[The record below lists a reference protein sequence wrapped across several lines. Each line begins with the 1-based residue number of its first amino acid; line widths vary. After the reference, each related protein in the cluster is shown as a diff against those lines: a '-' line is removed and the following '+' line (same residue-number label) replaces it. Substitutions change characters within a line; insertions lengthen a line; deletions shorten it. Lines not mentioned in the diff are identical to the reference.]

1 LKARFA
7 ITLLATAAL
16 GALAVQA
23 PAMAEVKLGLAAPL
37 TGPNAAT
44 GEQYRRGAEAA
55 VKALNAA
62 GGVNGE
68 QVTLVYGD
76 DASDPRQGV
85 AAANELVGEG
95 VAAVIGHYNSSVSIP
110 ASTVYAEEGVLQIT
124 PGSTNPQLTEQGIK
138 TVFRTC
144 GRDDQQGDVAGKFLA
159 TAYKGRKVAILHD
172 QTTYGKGV
180 ADATKARMNSLG
192 LKEVMYEGI
201 TVGERDFSAVVSKMK
216 AASVDAVFF
225 GGLYNEGGLILRQ
238 MRDQG
243 LKAQFLSPDGTVS
256 QEFWGITGP
265 SGEGALVT
273 FGPEM
278 RDQSQAKDAVAQFR
292 AEGYEP
298 EGYTLYT
305 YAAVQVW
312 AEAAKKAGSVDGA
325 KVAAALHD
333 GSAYDTVIGPLTFDA
348 KGDPAG
354 SNYVLYSWQDGKMVQ
369 LSDAQVA
376 KLGQ

>member
-1 LKARFA
+1 MKARFA

-144 GRDDQQGDVAGKFLA
+144 GRDDQQGDVAGTFLA

-192 LKEVMYEGI
+192 LQEVMYEGI

-216 AASVDAVFF
+216 AANIDAVFF

-278 RDQSQAKDAVAQFR
+278 RDQPKARDAVAQFR

-369 LSDAQVA
+369 LTDAQVA

>member
-1 LKARFA
+1 MKARFA

-159 TAYKGRKVAILHD
+159 TAYKGRKVAILED

-216 AASVDAVFF
+216 AANVDAVFF

-243 LKAQFLSPDGTVS
+243 LEAQFLSPDGTVS

-312 AEAAKKAGSVDGA
+312 AEAAQKAGSVDGA

-354 SNYVLYSWQDGKMVQ
+354 SSYVLYSWQDGKMVQ

>member
-1 LKARFA
+1 LRSRFA
-7 ITLLATAAL
+7 TILLAAAAL
-16 GALAVQA
+16 GSLAVSA
-23 PAMAEVKLGLAAPL
+23 PAMADVKLGVGAPL
-37 TGPNAAT
+37 TGPNASV
-44 GEQYRRGAEAA
+44 GEQFRRGVEAA
-55 VKALNAA
+55 VKVLNAA

-68 QVTLVYGD
+68 QVTIVYGD

-85 AAANELVGEG
+85 AAANELIGQKIV
-95 VAAVIGHYNSSVSIP
+95 AVIGHYNSSVSIP
-110 ASTVYAEEGVLQIT
+110 ASTIYAEEGVLQIT

-159 TAYKGRKVAILHD
+159 TAYKGRKVAILQD
-172 QTTYGKGV
+172 QTTYGKGL

-192 LKEVMYEGI
+192 LTEVLYEGI

-216 AASVDAVFF
+216 AANVDAVFF
-225 GGLYNEGGLILRQ
+225 GGLHNEAGLILRQ

-243 LKAQFLSPDGTVS
+243 LKAQFLSDDGTVS

-265 SGEGALVT
+265 AGEGSLVT
-273 FGPEM
+273 FGPEP
-278 RDQSQAKDAVAQFR
+278 RDVPQAKDAVAKFR

-298 EGYTLYT
+298 EGYTLYA
-305 YAAVQVW
+305 YAAVQAW
-312 AEAAKKAGSVDGA
+312 AQAAKKAGSLDGT

-333 GSAYDTVIGPLTFDA
+333 GSAYDTVIGKLSFDA

-354 SNYVLYSWQDGKMVQ
+354 SNYVLYAWTDGKMVQ
-369 LSDAQVA
+369 LTDDQVA
-376 KLGQ
+376 KLGK

>member
-1 LKARFA
+1 MKARFA

-159 TAYKGRKVAILHD
+159 TAYKGRKVAILED

-216 AASVDAVFF
+216 AANVDAVFF

-278 RDQSQAKDAVAQFR
+278 RDQPKARDAVAQFR
-292 AEGYEP
+292 AAGYEP

-312 AEAAKKAGSVDGA
+312 AEAAQKAGSVDGA

-354 SNYVLYSWQDGKMVQ
+354 SNYVLYRWQDGKMVQ
-369 LSDAQVA
+369 LTDAQVA
-376 KLGQ
+376 TLGQ

>member
-159 TAYKGRKVAILHD
+159 TAYKGRKVAILED

-216 AASVDAVFF
+216 AANVDAVFF

-278 RDQSQAKDAVAQFR
+278 RDQPKARDAVAQFR
-292 AEGYEP
+292 AAGYEP

-312 AEAAKKAGSVDGA
+312 AEAAQKAGSVDGA

-354 SNYVLYSWQDGKMVQ
+354 SNYVLYRWQDGKMVQ
-369 LSDAQVA
+369 LTDAQVA
-376 KLGQ
+376 TLGQ

>member
-1 LKARFA
+1 LRARFA
-7 ITLLATAAL
+7 ITLLTAVAL
-16 GALAVQA
+16 GTLAAHA

-37 TGPNAAT
+37 TGPNAAV
-44 GEQYRRGAEAA
+44 GEQFRRGAEAA

-68 QVTLVYGD
+68 PVTIVYGD

-85 AAANELVGEG
+85 AAANELVGQK
-95 VAAVIGHYNSSVSIP
+95 VVAVIGHYNSSVSIP

-159 TAYKGRKVAILHD
+159 TAYKGRKVAILQD
-172 QTTYGKGV
+172 QTTYGKGL

-192 LKEVMYEGI
+192 LTEVMYEGI

-216 AASVDAVFF
+216 AANVDAVFF
-225 GGLYNEGGLILRQ
+225 GGLHNEAGLILRQ

-243 LKAQFLSPDGTVS
+243 LKAQFLSDDGIVS

-265 SGEGALVT
+265 AGEGALVT

-278 RDQSQAKDAVAQFR
+278 RDQPQAKAAVAGFR
-292 AEGYEP
+292 ADGYEP
-298 EGYTLYT
+298 EGYTLYS

-312 AEAAKKAGSVDGA
+312 AAAATKAKSTDGA

-333 GSAYDTVIGPLTFDA
+333 GSGYDTVIGKLTFDA
-348 KGDPAG
+348 KGDPTG
-354 SNYVLYSWQDGKMVQ
+354 SNYVLYSWQDAKMVQ
-369 LSDAQVA
+369 LTDEQVA

>member
-1 LKARFA
+1 MTSFRK
-7 ITLLATAAL
+7 ILLVTAGLAAL
-16 GALAVQA
+16 AAHA
-23 PAMAEVKLGLAAPL
+23 PAMAEVKLGVAGPL
-37 TGPNAAT
+37 TGPNAAV

-68 QVTLVYGD
+68 QVTIVYGD

-124 PGSTNPQLTEQGIK
+124 PGSTNPQLTEQGIG

-172 QTTYGKGV
+172 QTTYGKGL
-180 ADATKARMNSLG
+180 ADATKARMNGLG
-192 LKEVMYEGI
+192 LTEVLYEGI
-201 TVGERDFSAVVSKMK
+201 TVGERDFSAVVSKLK
-216 AASVDAVFF
+216 AADVDAVFF
-225 GGLYNEGGLILRQ
+225 GGLHNEAGLILRQ

-243 LKAQFLSPDGTVS
+243 LQAQFLSDDGTVS
-256 QEFWGITGP
+256 QEFWAITGP
-265 SGEGALVT
+265 AGQGALVT

-278 RDQSQAKDAVAQFR
+278 RDQPQAREVVAGFR

-305 YAAVQVW
+305 YAAVQAW
-312 AEAAKKAGSVDGA
+312 AAAAQKAGSVDGA

-333 GSAYDTVIGPLTFDA
+333 GSAYDTVIGPLTFDT
-348 KGDPAG
+348 KGDPVG
-354 SNYVLYSWQDGKMVQ
+354 SNYVLYAWQNGKMVQ
-369 LSDAQVA
+369 LTDAQLT
-376 KLGQ
+376 KLAQ

>member
-7 ITLLATAAL
+7 TALLATAAL
-16 GALAVQA
+16 AALAVQA
-23 PAMAEVKLGLAAPL
+23 PAMAEVKLGVAGPL
-37 TGPNAAT
+37 TGPNASV

-68 QVTLVYGD
+68 QVALVYGD

-95 VAAVIGHYNSSVSIP
+95 VVAVIGHYNSSVSIP

-144 GRDDQQGDVAGKFLA
+144 GRDDQQGDVAGRFLA
-159 TAYKGRKVAILHD
+159 GAYKGRKVAILHD

-180 ADATKARMNSLG
+180 ADATKARMNGLG
-192 LKEVMYEGI
+192 LAEVLYEGI

-216 AASVDAVFF
+216 AAGVDAVFF
-225 GGLYNEGGLILRQ
+225 GGLHNEAGLILRQ

-243 LKAQFLSPDGTVS
+243 LQAQFLSDDGTVS

-265 SGEGALVT
+265 AGQGALVT
-273 FGPEM
+273 FGPEP
-278 RDQSQAKDAVAQFR
+278 RDQPQAKDAVAQFR
-292 AEGYEP
+292 AAGYEP

-305 YAAVQVW
+305 YAAVQAW
-312 AEAAKKAGSVDGA
+312 AAAVQKAGSVDGA

-369 LSDAQVA
+369 LTDAQVA

>member
-16 GALAVQA
+16 GVLAVQA
-23 PAMAEVKLGLAAPL
+23 PAMAEVRLGLAAPL

-62 GGVNGE
+62 GGVNGQ

-144 GRDDQQGDVAGKFLA
+144 GRDDQQGDVAGTFLA
-159 TAYKGRKVAILHD
+159 TAHKGRKVAILHD

-201 TVGERDFSAVVSKMK
+201 TVGERDFSAIVSKMK
-216 AASVDAVFF
+216 AANVDAVFF

-278 RDQSQAKDAVAQFR
+278 RDQPKARDAVAQFR
-292 AEGYEP
+292 AAGYEP

-354 SNYVLYSWQDGKMVQ
+354 SNYVLYRWEDGKMVQ
-369 LSDAQVA
+369 LTDAQVA

>member
-1 LKARFA
+1 LKKRFGEF
-7 ITLLATAAL
+7 LLATVALAAL
-16 GALAVQA
+16 AIHS
-23 PAMAEVKLGLAAPL
+23 PAMADVKLGVAGPL
-37 TGPNAAT
+37 TGPNASV
-44 GEQYRRGAEAA
+44 GEQFRRGADAA

-85 AAANELVGEG
+85 AAANELVGQKI
-95 VAAVIGHYNSSVSIP
+95 VAVIGHYNSSVSIP
-110 ASTVYAEEGVLQIT
+110 ASTIYAEEGVLQIT

-159 TAYKGRKVAILHD
+159 TAYKGRKVAILQD
-172 QTTYGKGV
+172 QTTYGKGL
-180 ADATKARMNSLG
+180 ADATKARMNGLG
-192 LKEVMYEGI
+192 LTEVMYEGI

-216 AASVDAVFF
+216 AANVDAVFF
-225 GGLYNEGGLILRQ
+225 GGLHNEAGLILRQ

-243 LKAQFLSPDGTVS
+243 LKAQFLSDDGTVS

-265 SGEGALVT
+265 AGEGSLVT

-278 RDQSQAKDAVAQFR
+278 REQPQAKDAVAQFR
-292 AEGYEP
+292 AAGYEP
-298 EGYTLYT
+298 EGYTLYS
-305 YAAVQVW
+305 YAAVQAW
-312 AEAAKKAGSVDGA
+312 AAAAKKAGSVDGT

-333 GSAYDTVIGPLTFDA
+333 GSAYDTVIGKLTFDA
-348 KGDPAG
+348 KGDPTG
-354 SNYVLYSWQDGKMVQ
+354 SNYVLYSWQNGTMVQ
-369 LSDAQVA
+369 LTDEQVA
-376 KLGQ
+376 KLGH

>member
-1 LKARFA
+1 
-7 ITLLATAAL
+7 
-16 GALAVQA
+16 
-23 PAMAEVKLGLAAPL
+23 
-37 TGPNAAT
+37 
-44 GEQYRRGAEAA
+44 
-55 VKALNAA
+55 
-62 GGVNGE
+62 
-68 QVTLVYGD
+68 
-76 DASDPRQGV
+76 
-85 AAANELVGEG
+85 
-95 VAAVIGHYNSSVSIP
+95 
-110 ASTVYAEEGVLQIT
+110 
-124 PGSTNPQLTEQGIK
+124 
-138 TVFRTC
+138 
-144 GRDDQQGDVAGKFLA
+144 
-159 TAYKGRKVAILHD
+159 
-172 QTTYGKGV
+172 
-180 ADATKARMNSLG
+180 MNSLG

-201 TVGERDFSAVVSKMK
+201 TVGERDFSAIVSKMK
-216 AASVDAVFF
+216 AANVDAVFF

-278 RDQSQAKDAVAQFR
+278 RDQPKAKDAVAQFR

-354 SNYVLYSWQDGKMVQ
+354 SNYVLYRWEDGKMVQ
-369 LSDAQVA
+369 LTDAQVA

>member
-144 GRDDQQGDVAGKFLA
+144 GRDDQQGDVAGTFLA

-192 LKEVMYEGI
+192 LQEVMYEGI

-216 AASVDAVFF
+216 AANIDAVFF

-278 RDQSQAKDAVAQFR
+278 RDQPKARDAVAQFR

-369 LSDAQVA
+369 LTDAQVA